1 MKECLY
7 IPTLETERLILRKLV
22 PEDTEDLRRWLGLDI
37 VYKYWGHSA
46 NWNEKNPELLFIDP
60 RPQIKRQPSHD
71 FIWGIVCKEDGR
83 VIGIMEIFNVQGDR
97 IGSVA
102 YRISPEYW
110 NKGYCTEALGRTVQF
125 IFSETSL
132 ERLSAE
138 ADRDNIASNAILLK
152 CGFTHEG
159 CVRNGKMGSRYCSYN
174 IYGYIREDYEKP
186 GNVNAG
192 GRIEITGTLKEELD
206 SLEKI
211 YNEAFDSN
219 PCPEN
224 MIIEDGDCEVD
235 ELSPAAAF
243 EDKGKTVLSFHC
255 DGELIGGAVITRSS
269 PLNILDRLFISPSF
283 QGKGLGFAAWQEI
296 ERSYSQGCGWILRCP
311 TYLIKNA
318 CFYVNKCGFHIVGVE
333 DVGRDG
339 IGMFVYRKS

>member
-22 PEDTEDLRRWLGLDI
+22 PEDADDLRRWLGLDI

-60 RPQIKRQPSHD
+60 RPQIKRKPSHD
-71 FIWGIVCKEDGR
+71 FIWGIVCREDGR

-110 NKGYCTEALGRTVQF
+110 DKGYCTEALGRTVQF

-138 ADRDNIASNAILLK
+138 ADIDNASSNAILLK

-159 CVRNGKMGSRYCSYN
+159 CVRKGKMGSRYCSYN
-174 IYGYIREDYEKP
+174 IYGYIREDYEKS
-186 GNVNAG
+186 GGEQYGFEAG
-192 GRIEITGTLKEELD
+192 
-206 SLEKI
+206 SEKF
-211 YNEAFDSN
+211 EVRQLREGAA
-219 PCPEN
+219 
-224 MIIEDGDCEVD
+224 GDIKRLFVKIFSGQPWND
-235 ELSPAAAF
+235 NWSDDDQLRLYI
-243 EDKGKTVLSFHC
+243 D
-255 DGELIGGAVITRSS
+255 ELIGQKNSLTFGAFAGGSLIALSMGQVRHWYEGTEYFINEFCVASERQGQRIGS
-269 PLNILDRLFISPSF
+269 LFMS
-283 QGKGLGFAAWQEI
+283 EI
-296 ERSYSQGCGWILRCP
+296 EKACRDMGIVQLYLLTGKDAPAYGFYKKQGFEHCESTAAMGKRL
-311 TYLIKNA
+311 
-318 CFYVNKCGFHIVGVE
+318 
-333 DVGRDG
+333 
-339 IGMFVYRKS
+339 